1 MEMQIVIKDNYWK
14 KNLVI
19 IYGNWCKMLIFNSGN
34 KDFPG
39 NRVEGGECN
48 NEYTKTKYS
57 IIQGIEL
64 KKENAT
70 MNIQRLNIL

>member
-1 MEMQIVIKDNYWK
+1 
-14 KNLVI
+14 
-19 IYGNWCKMLIFNSGN
+19 MLIFNSGD

-48 NEYTKTKYS
+48 NEYTETIYF

-64 KKENAT
+64 KEENAT
-70 MNIQRLNIL
+70 MNIQRLYIL

>member
-48 NEYTKTKYS
+48 NEYTKTKC
-57 IIQGIEL
+57 
-64 KKENAT
+64 ENRSNWRGSSEWKT
-70 MNIQRLNIL
+70 EN

>member
-1 MEMQIVIKDNYWK
+1 
-14 KNLVI
+14 
-19 IYGNWCKMLIFNSGN
+19 MLIFNSGN

-48 NEYTKTKYS
+48 NEYTESKYS

-64 KKENAT
+64 KEENAT